1 MQKNMPKNN
10 ISTIATAAAVVVVAA
25 MLTAEKL
32 RRCSLQFTI
41 RWVRRQL
48 LLQLQLLCWSWT
60 HVEPGVDLTVQQ
72 QQVQQH
78 DKETTLQQ
86 RSHCISFDCLC
97 IIFGDLGKTPSPS
110 SSRSYGP
117 ASVAASAPT
126 RPLNFRRRNGF
137 LFCAQLSLFF
147 GDEEQEDEEEMETM
161 ERKLCTQK
169 VILC

>member
-1 MQKNMPKNN
+1 M
-10 ISTIATAAAVVVVAA
+10 
-25 MLTAEKL
+25 
-32 RRCSLQFTI
+32 
-41 RWVRRQL
+41 
-48 LLQLQLLCWSWT
+48 
-60 HVEPGVDLTVQQ
+60 DLTVPQQ

-78 DKETTLQQ
+78 DKETTRQQ

-110 SSRSYGP
+110 PSSFRSPGP

-161 ERKLCTQK
+161 EKKLCTQK

>member
-1 MQKNMPKNN
+1 
-10 ISTIATAAAVVVVAA
+10 

-48 LLQLQLLCWSWT
+48 LLLLQLQLLLLCWSWT

-72 QQVQQH
+72 QQQLVQQH
-78 DKETTLQQ
+78 DKETTRQQ

-110 SSRSYGP
+110 SFRSPGP

-147 GDEEQEDEEEMETM
+147 GDEEREDEEEMETM
-161 ERKLCTQK
+161 EKKLCTQK